1 MIKTRAGTTAQHKE
15 RRNTMSET
23 QTIRRTVT
31 VDNAAHL
38 DEVTVHFEVDVNCQC
53 ASGQGGSYITTE
65 PARR

>member
-1 MIKTRAGTTAQHKE
+1 
-15 RRNTMSET
+15 MSET

-53 ASGQGGSYITTE
+53 ASGQGGSYTRAE
-65 PARR
+65 PVRR

>member
-1 MIKTRAGTTAQHKE
+1 
-15 RRNTMSET
+15 MSES
-23 QTIRRTVT
+23 QTIRKTVT